1 MKTFE
6 VISSNP
12 SNEGKTFVTKIT
24 NKVVVKTF
32 AGDKTKSETYYISGS
47 KQLKVGAK
55 VEVDLDIFNVME
67 HPFENPD
74 TGEVIQ
80 LKWLHLK

>member
-12 SNEGKTFVTKIT
+12 SNEGKTFVTKI
-24 NKVVVKTF
+24 NHKVVVKTF

-55 VEVDLDIFNVME
+55 VDVDLDIFNIMD
-67 HPFENPD
+67 HPFVNPE
-74 TGEVIQ
+74 GEEIM